1 MTDGRLDLKY
11 SVDSIKLGHTYR
23 QELGDLDELCQ
34 SIRTIGLLHPIVIS
48 PDGLL
53 ISGRR
58 RLEAVKRLR
67 WRQVPVWIATHI
79 SDRLRTVM
87 AVQHE
92 NTIRKDLTPLEAAE
106 LYAELKSLYAEEAA
120 RRQAS
125 TRFGSREHGAVDST
139 APQDARVQAARAIT
153 GRDSHGMLE
162 QVLELKRLVDSD
174 DMPEWLRTQTEQAL
188 AELNA
193 DGKVHGRYLAITTAK
208 ASHELEDVATD
219 PAAPEPARHTAQT
232 ELEHLAAIDH
242 PATAAREARRAT
254 RKVRMSAQ
262 GWSDIEPST
271 RDALAA
277 RRLATLITQHY
288 GWWDTV
294 SPQAVAEHLTD
305 EQWNMLTAFHEASTT
320 FMRAAID
327 ARAALDRRDG
337 DMPAAS

>member
-1 MTDGRLDLKY
+1 MQY
-11 SVDSIKLGHTYR
+11 SVAAIRLGRTYR
-23 QELGDLDELCQ
+23 HELGDLSELCQ
-34 SIRTIGLLHPIVIS
+34 SIRAVGLLHPVVIS

-58 RLEAVKRLR
+58 RLEAVKRLN
-67 WRQVPVWIATHI
+67 WRRVPVWVATHI

-92 NTIRKDLTPLEAAE
+92 NTIRKDLTPVEAAE
-106 LYAELKSLYAEEAA
+106 LYAELKALYADEAA

-125 TRFGSREHGAVDST
+125 TRFGSGEHGAVDST

-162 QVLELKRLVDSD
+162 QVLELRRIVDSEA
-174 DMPEWLRTQTEQAL
+174 PEWLRAETEQAL

-208 ASHELEDVATD
+208 ARFELEDTATD
-219 PAAPEPARHTAQT
+219 PAVPERVRDAAES

-242 PATAAREARRAT
+242 PAIAAREAKRAT
-254 RKVRMSAQ
+254 KKVHSVAT
-262 GWSDIEPST
+262 GWSDIDSSA
-271 RDALAA
+271 RDILSA
-277 RRLATLITQHY
+277 RRVATFAKQHF
-288 GWWDTV
+288 GWWENV
-294 SPQAVAEHLTD
+294 SPQAVAEHLDD
-305 EQWNMLTAFHEASTT
+305 EQWNIITACHDGCSA

-327 ARAALDRRDG
+327 ARNRRDG
-337 DMPAAS
+337 GVRTAS